1 MIKLT
6 RLNGDEF
13 VVNAEI
19 IRFVESR
26 PDTYL
31 TLTSNDR
38 LIVRESVDEVVK
50 RSIAYSRAI
59 RSTAIVSS
67 RQSAVGSR
75 QESHVAR
82 FDD

>member
-13 VVNAEI
+13 VVNAEL

-26 PDTYL
+26 PDTYV
-31 TLTSNDR
+31 TLTSDDR

-59 RSTAIVSS
+59 RAICGSS
-67 RQSAVGSR
+67 
-75 QESHVAR
+75 
-82 FDD
+82 